1 MTQFATSLDANFR
14 IDGISAVMWLPVNV
28 ILLCVYFYC
37 AGKALQYVF
46 GIKLNVSIAVCFVLF
61 FIVKFMPFVS
71 SDLILNFEINYFV
84 YVSMFLQI
92 ILPPAIFILEKTKKG
107 NYYEKVNKISA

>member
-1 MTQFATSLDANFR
+1 MKLVFSSTVFLLSEFFL
-14 IDGISAVMWLPVNV
+14 SELWL
-28 ILLCVYFYC
+28 FE
-37 AGKALQYVF
+37 VF
-46 GIKLNVSIAVCFVLF
+46 SFVLF

-92 ILPPAIFILEKTKKG
+92 ILPPAIFILEKTKKR